1 MSTAVKV
8 NSLPS
13 KLTDPGGAGNSGAR
27 NIGAGAKSTDFLA
40 NAREAYGDALPE
52 WVEALAMEANRTTG
66 AAAGRR
72 IGYSGSVVTSVCKAC
87 YAGDI
92 GAVEAKVRGA
102 LMGATLEC
110 PVLGEIGRDRC
121 LDEQKKRHVATSAV
135 RTALFHACRSGCQH
149 SRLKSDGGHDA

>member
-1 MSTAVKV
+1 MSTAVNV

-13 KLTDPGGAGNSGAR
+13 KLTIEVDSGAR
-27 NIGAGAKSTDFLA
+27 NLGTGAKSTDFLA
-40 NAREAYGDALPE
+40 NAREAYGEALPE
-52 WVEALAMEANRTTG
+52 WVEALAIEANRTTG

-72 IGYSGSVVTSVCKAC
+72 IGYSGSVVTSICKAT

-149 SRLKSDGGHDA
+149 SRLKSEGGHDA

>member
-1 MSTAVKV
+1 MSTAVNV

-13 KLTDPGGAGNSGAR
+13 KLTIEVDAGAR
-27 NIGAGAKSTDFLA
+27 NLGAEAKSTDFLA
-40 NAREAYGDALPE
+40 NAREAYGEALPE
-52 WVEALAMEANRTTG
+52 WVEALAIEANRTTG

-72 IGYSGSVVTSVCKAC
+72 IGYSGSVVTSVCKAT

-149 SRLKSDGGHDA
+149 SRLKSEGGHDA

>member
-1 MSTAVKV
+1 MSTAVNV

-13 KLTDPGGAGNSGAR
+13 KLTIEVDAGAR
-27 NIGAGAKSTDFLA
+27 NLGAGAKSTDFLA
-40 NAREAYGDALPE
+40 NAREAYGEALPE
-52 WVEALAMEANRTTG
+52 WVEALAIEANRTTG

-72 IGYSGSVVTSVCKAC
+72 IGYSGSVVTSVCKAT

-149 SRLKSDGGHDA
+149 SRLKSEGGHDA

>member
-1 MSTAVKV
+1 MSTAVNV

-13 KLTDPGGAGNSGAR
+13 KLTIEVDANAQ
-27 NIGAGAKSTDFLA
+27 NLGAGAKSTDFLA
-40 NAREAYGDALPE
+40 NAREAYGEALPE
-52 WVEALAMEANRTTG
+52 WVEALAIEANRTTG

-72 IGYSGSVVTSVCKAC
+72 IGYSGSVVTSVCKAT

-149 SRLKSDGGHDA
+149 SRLKSEGGHDA

>member
-1 MSTAVKV
+1 MSTAVNV

-13 KLTDPGGAGNSGAR
+13 KLTIEVDAGAR
-27 NIGAGAKSTDFLA
+27 NLGAGAKWTDFLA
-40 NAREAYGDALPE
+40 NAREAYGEALPE
-52 WVEALAMEANRTTG
+52 WVEALAIEANRTTG

-72 IGYSGSVVTSVCKAC
+72 IGYSGSVVTSVCKAT

-149 SRLKSDGGHDA
+149 SRLKSEGGHDA